1 MKKLLLLTALLSI
14 PAISAF
20 GYYES
25 DFGSVSYLATL
36 SVVITVIFGI
46 ISILAIIRFFEMSSD
61 VKAIKQQITTPQSR
75 EKLTYLVAIGELK
88 KADKEALKMLVDELM
103 PIYYNEN
110 DYNKANSMNGLLV
123 TVLPKM
129 ERLGITLPDYVKSG
143 EKFIDYL
150 NEKTGNDI
158 AYADFSP
165 EQ

>member
-1 MKKLLLLTALLSI
+1 MVLLSL

-25 DFGSVSYLATL
+25 DYDRAGIAFLPI
-36 SVVITVIFGI
+36 VIYVALLV